1 MRPFVCVT
9 IAAAALVPA
18 PPLPA
23 QTPSAPHLYLSMF
36 GGYRT
41 GRHLW
46 TLNDQPFLVQT
57 PIGPNPGQYDT
68 LDLQHEVNP
77 GFVIGAAGTYFP
89 RPNLGFEG
97 EIAFLGMGLESRCTI
112 RQYQPPPS
120 GDVDPELCTSLN
132 GASSSLSAVSFS
144 VGLVGRLR
152 PDKATYPYVRAGV
165 GVVARTRSTIEL
177 IGTFAD
183 TARNA
188 LEEVI
193 IVGDSFP
200 NKTRAHLSV
209 AAGLALSLG
218 PASQLRLEA
227 RDIVTSLDRVTG
239 LADASRG
246 TLYPPHA
253 GRSLHSF
260 AFIVAFDVILEKRR
274 GRRY

>member
-1 MRPFVCVT
+1 MRLFACVT
-9 IAAAALVPA
+9 IAAVSLAPA
-18 PPLPA
+18 PLPGQA
-23 QTPSAPHLYLSMF
+23 PSAPRLYLSMF

-41 GRHLW
+41 ARHLW
-46 TLNDQPFLVQT
+46 TSSGQPFLVQT

-68 LDLQHEVNP
+68 LDLQHDVAP

-97 EIAFLGMGLESRCTI
+97 EIAFLGMGVESRCAI

-120 GDVDPELCTSLN
+120 GDIDPELCTSLN
-132 GASSSLSAVSFS
+132 GATNSLSAVSFS
-144 VGLVGRLR
+144 AGVVGRLR
-152 PDKATYPYVRAGV
+152 PDKATYPYVRADI

-188 LEEVI
+188 LEEFIV
-193 IVGDSFP
+193 VGDSFP
-200 NKTRAHLSV
+200 NKTRAHFSFAV
-209 AAGLALSLG
+209 GLALSLG
-218 PASQLRLEA
+218 PASQLRLEG
-227 RDIVTSLDRVTG
+227 RDVVTSLDRVTG
-239 LADASRG
+239 LADPSRG

-253 GRSLHSF
+253 GRSLHNF

>member
-9 IAAAALVPA
+9 IAAVALAPA
-18 PPLPA
+18 PLPA

-46 TLNDQPFLVQT
+46 TLHDQPFLVQT

-97 EIAFLGMGLESRCTI
+97 EIAFLGMGVESRCAI
-112 RQYQPPPS
+112 RQVDPPAM

-200 NKTRAHLSV
+200 NKTRAHLSF

-253 GRSLHSF
+253 GRSLHSL

>member
-9 IAAAALVPA
+9 IAAVALAPA
-18 PPLPA
+18 PLPA

-36 GGYRT
+36 GGYRV

-77 GFVIGAAGTYFP
+77 GFVIGAAGTYFA

-132 GASSSLSAVSFS
+132 GASSSLSAVSFA

-152 PDKATYPYVRAGV
+152 PDQATYPYVRAGV

-177 IGTFAD
+177 IGSFAD

-200 NKTRAHLSV
+200 NKTRAHLSF

>member
-9 IAAAALVPA
+9 IAAVALAPA
-18 PPLPA
+18 PLPA

-36 GGYRT
+36 GGYRI

-77 GFVIGAAGTYFP
+77 GFVIGAAGTYFA

-152 PDKATYPYVRAGV
+152 PDKATYPYVRASV

-177 IGTFAD
+177 IGSFAD

-200 NKTRAHLSV
+200 NKTRAHLSF

-253 GRSLHSF
+253 GRTLHSL
-260 AFIVAFDVILEKRR
+260 AFIVAFDVILEKRH

>member
-9 IAAAALVPA
+9 IAAVALAPA
-18 PPLPA
+18 PLPA

-97 EIAFLGMGLESRCTI
+97 EIAFLGMGVESRCAI
-112 RQYQPPPS
+112 RQVDPPAM

-200 NKTRAHLSV
+200 NKTRAHLSF

>member
-1 MRPFVCVT
+1 
-9 IAAAALVPA
+9 
-18 PPLPA
+18 
-23 QTPSAPHLYLSMF
+23 
-36 GGYRT
+36 
-41 GRHLW
+41 
-46 TLNDQPFLVQT
+46 
-57 PIGPNPGQYDT
+57 
-68 LDLQHEVNP
+68 
-77 GFVIGAAGTYFP
+77 
-89 RPNLGFEG
+89 
-97 EIAFLGMGLESRCTI
+97 MGLESRCTI

-165 GVVARTRSTIEL
+165 GVVARTRNTIEL

-200 NKTRAHLSV
+200 NKTRAHLTF

-246 TLYPPHA
+246 TARRRGAAAARRQRARRPHLASRPPHGA
-253 GRSLHSF
+253 RRASGVRQPGWDLHGGRVGLRPGTVCGVGH
-260 AFIVAFDVILEKRR
+260 AVRHC
-274 GRRY
+274 

>member
-9 IAAAALVPA
+9 IAAVALVPA
-18 PPLPA
+18 PLPA

-36 GGYRT
+36 GGYRI

-97 EIAFLGMGLESRCTI
+97 EIDFLGMGVESRCAI
-112 RQYQPPPS
+112 RQVDPPAM

-200 NKTRAHLSV
+200 NKTRAHLSF

>member
-1 MRPFVCVT
+1 MRPFVCVM
-9 IAAAALVPA
+9 IAAVALAPA
-18 PPLPA
+18 PLPA

-97 EIAFLGMGLESRCTI
+97 EIAFLGMGVESRCAI
-112 RQYQPPPS
+112 RQVDPPAM

-200 NKTRAHLSV
+200 NKTRAHLSF

>member
-9 IAAAALVPA
+9 VAAVALAPA
-18 PPLPA
+18 PLPA

-97 EIAFLGMGLESRCTI
+97 EIAFLGMGVESRCAI
-112 RQYQPPPS
+112 RQVDPPAM

-200 NKTRAHLSV
+200 NKTRAHLSF

>member
-1 MRPFVCVT
+1 MRPFVCVM
-9 IAAAALVPA
+9 IAAVALAPA
-18 PPLPA
+18 PLPA

-97 EIAFLGMGLESRCTI
+97 EIAFLGMGVESRCAI
-112 RQYQPPPS
+112 RQVDPPAM

-200 NKTRAHLSV
+200 NKTRAHLSF

-246 TLYPPHA
+246 TLCPPHA

>member
-9 IAAAALVPA
+9 IAVVALAPA
-18 PPLPA
+18 PLPA

-97 EIAFLGMGLESRCTI
+97 EIAFLGMGVESRCAI
-112 RQYQPPPS
+112 RQVDPPAM

-200 NKTRAHLSV
+200 NKTRAHLSF

-260 AFIVAFDVILEKRR
+260 VFIVAFDVILEKRR

>member
-9 IAAAALVPA
+9 IAVVALAPA
-18 PPLPA
+18 PLPA

-36 GGYRT
+36 SGYRT

-97 EIAFLGMGLESRCTI
+97 EIAFLGMGVESRCAI
-112 RQYQPPPS
+112 RQVDPPAM

-200 NKTRAHLSV
+200 NKTRAHLSF

>member
-9 IAAAALVPA
+9 IAVVTLAPA
-18 PPLPA
+18 PLPA

-36 GGYRT
+36 SGYRT

-97 EIAFLGMGLESRCTI
+97 EIAFLGMGVESRCAI
-112 RQYQPPPS
+112 RQVDPPAM

-200 NKTRAHLSV
+200 NKTRAHLSF

>member
-9 IAAAALVPA
+9 IAAVALAPA
-18 PPLPA
+18 PLPA

-36 GGYRT
+36 GGYRI

-46 TLNDQPFLVQT
+46 TLNNQPFLVQT

-77 GFVIGAAGTYFP
+77 GFVIGAAGTYFA

-132 GASSSLSAVSFS
+132 GASSSLSAVSFA

-152 PDKATYPYVRAGV
+152 PDQATYPYVRAGV

-177 IGTFAD
+177 IGSFAD

>member
-9 IAAAALVPA
+9 IAAVALAPA
-18 PPLPA
+18 PLPA

-36 GGYRT
+36 SGYRT

-97 EIAFLGMGLESRCTI
+97 EIAFLGMGVESRCAI
-112 RQYQPPPS
+112 RQVDPPAM

-200 NKTRAHLSV
+200 NKTRAHLSF

>member
-9 IAAAALVPA
+9 IAVVALAPA
-18 PPLPA
+18 PLPA

-97 EIAFLGMGLESRCTI
+97 EIAFLGMGVESRCAI
-112 RQYQPPPS
+112 RQVDPPAM

-200 NKTRAHLSV
+200 NKTRAHLSF

>member
-1 MRPFVCVT
+1 MRPFVCVM
-9 IAAAALVPA
+9 IAAVALAPA
-18 PPLPA
+18 PLPA

-97 EIAFLGMGLESRCTI
+97 EIAFLGMGVESRCAI
-112 RQYQPPPS
+112 RQVDPPAM
-120 GDVDPELCTSLN
+120 GDIDPELCTSLN

-144 VGLVGRLR
+144 AGLVGRLR

-165 GVVARTRSTIEL
+165 GVVARTRNTIEL

-183 TARNA
+183 TARNV

-200 NKTRAHLSV
+200 NKTRAHLSF

>member
-1 MRPFVCVT
+1 
-9 IAAAALVPA
+9 
-18 PPLPA
+18 
-23 QTPSAPHLYLSMF
+23 MF

-41 GRHLW
+41 GHDLW
-46 TLNDQPFLVQT
+46 TRNDQLFLVQT
-57 PIGPNPGQYDT
+57 PIGPNPNQYDT
-68 LDLQHEVNP
+68 LDLQNQVTP

-144 VGLVGRLR
+144 VGLVARLR
-152 PDKATYPYVRAGV
+152 PDKATYPYVRASV

-177 IGTFAD
+177 IGSFAD

-200 NKTRAHLSV
+200 NKTRAHLSF